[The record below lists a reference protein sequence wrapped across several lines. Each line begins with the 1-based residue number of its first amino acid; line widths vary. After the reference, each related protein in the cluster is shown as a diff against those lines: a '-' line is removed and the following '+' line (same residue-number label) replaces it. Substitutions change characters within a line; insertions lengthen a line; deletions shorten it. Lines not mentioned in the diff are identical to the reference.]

1 MKVRRVSGFSLT
13 ELVVAM
19 AVAMILMAVSLPSFL
34 RAYHSY
40 RLSNAATQVAD
51 IVRLTRYEAIRQ
63 NRPVICVIQPDSS
76 DPTMTDAFMTD
87 TSGNQM
93 TGINARTILLGSAG
107 NLVSAGSVPGAGAL
121 PAAAQLGGTTPA
133 SVSPSGA
140 TVRFDARGIDP
151 DLVWRLNRSLVA
163 NAMSGRLPN
172 QTRVAAAWRDG
183 ERGFTLVEMLMA
195 TVIVVV
201 GLVAVAQLV
210 PTSMMLNANN
220 RSDGSALVIAQKQME
235 ALRALPLSAKTFT
248 DPLGVTCPLGTT
260 CYTGDPNNPGQVV
273 GSPLFNNT
281 PIIDYA
287 QPLVTGYGFTYT
299 DPNDPTGAVNDVR
312 WAVVTINNGATTG
325 KRIIVGA
332 FRRGM
337 KSPSFPIS
345 LDTLVSK

>member
-1 MKVRRVSGFSLT
+1 MVQRLEWNLAAS
-13 ELVVAM
+13 AM
-19 AVAMILMAVSLPSFL
+19 NERFQS
-34 RAYHSY
+34 
-40 RLSNAATQVAD
+40 
-51 IVRLTRYEAIRQ
+51 
-63 NRPVICVIQPDSS
+63 
-76 DPTMTDAFMTD
+76 
-87 TSGNQM
+87 NQM
-93 TGINARTILLGSAG
+93 RA
-107 NLVSAGSVPGAGAL
+107 
-121 PAAAQLGGTTPA
+121 
-133 SVSPSGA
+133 
-140 TVRFDARGIDP
+140 
-151 DLVWRLNRSLVA
+151 
-163 NAMSGRLPN
+163 
-172 QTRVAAAWRDG
+172 AAAWRGG

-235 ALRALPLSAKTFT
+235 ALRALPLSATTFT

-260 CYTGDPNNPGQVV
+260 CYTGDPSKPGQVV

>member
-1 MKVRRVSGFSLT
+1 MNK
-13 ELVVAM
+13 
-19 AVAMILMAVSLPSFL
+19 
-34 RAYHSY
+34 
-40 RLSNAATQVAD
+40 RLH
-51 IVRLTRYEAIRQ
+51 
-63 NRPVICVIQPDSS
+63 
-76 DPTMTDAFMTD
+76 
-87 TSGNQM
+87 
-93 TGINARTILLGSAG
+93 
-107 NLVSAGSVPGAGAL
+107 
-121 PAAAQLGGTTPA
+121 
-133 SVSPSGA
+133 
-140 TVRFDARGIDP
+140 
-151 DLVWRLNRSLVA
+151 
-163 NAMSGRLPN
+163 PN
-172 QTRVAAAWRDG
+172 QTRTVAAWRGG

-220 RSDGSALVIAQKQME
+220 RSDGSALVIAQRQME

-260 CYTGDPNNPGQVV
+260 CYTGDPSNPGQVV
-273 GSPLFNNT
+273 GSSLFNNT

-312 WAVVTINNGATTG
+312 WAVVTINNGASTG